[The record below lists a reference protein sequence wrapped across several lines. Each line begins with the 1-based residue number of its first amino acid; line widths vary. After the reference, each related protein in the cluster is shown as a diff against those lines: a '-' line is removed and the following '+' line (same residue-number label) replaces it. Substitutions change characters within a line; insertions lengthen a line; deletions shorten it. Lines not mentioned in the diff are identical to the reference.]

1 MAANLH
7 VRNVSDEIV
16 RRLKLRAAENGRSAE
31 AEHRA
36 ALEQIFG
43 DTGKEDWLR
52 RADALRES
60 ILARR
65 GGKPLPSSA
74 DLIREDRDSR

>member
-1 MAANLH
+1 MPANLH
-7 VRNVSDEIV
+7 VRNVDDAVIAT
-16 RRLKLRAAENGRSAE
+16 LKRRAAENGRSAE

-36 ALEQIFG
+36 ALEQVFG
-43 DTGKEDWLR
+43 GMDKEEWFR
-52 RADALRES
+52 RADALRAS

-65 GGKPLPSSA
+65 GGEPLPPSQ

>member
-1 MAANLH
+1 MPANLH
-7 VRNVSDEIV
+7 VRNVDDAVIANMK
-16 RRLKLRAAENGRSAE
+16 RRAAENGRSTE

-36 ALEQIFG
+36 TLDKEFG
-43 DTGKEDWLR
+43 APDRAAWFRKADELR
-52 RADALRES
+52 AA

-65 GGKPLPSSA
+65 GGELLPPSQ

>member
-1 MAANLH
+1 MATNLH
-7 VRNVSDEIV
+7 VRNVPDEIV
-16 RRLKLRAAENGRSAE
+16 RRIKVRAAENGRSAE

-43 DTGKEDWLR
+43 GIGKEEWLR
-52 RADALRES
+52 RADALHAS

-65 GGKPLPSSA
+65 GGEPLPSSV
-74 DLIREDRDSR
+74 DLIREDRDTR

>member
-1 MAANLH
+1 MPANLH
-7 VRNVSDEIV
+7 VRNVDDEVIANMK
-16 RRLKLRAAENGRSAE
+16 RRAAENGRSAE

-36 ALEQIFG
+36 ALEQMFG
-43 DTGKEDWLR
+43 GIGKEEWLR
-52 RADALRES
+52 RADALRAS

-65 GGKPLPSSA
+65 GGELLPSSA

>member
-7 VRNVSDEIV
+7 VRNVPDEIV
-16 RRLKLRAAENGRSAE
+16 RRIKVRAAENGRSAE

-43 DTGKEDWLR
+43 GDSREEWFKRT
-52 RADALRES
+52 DALRAS
-60 ILARR
+60 ILSRR
-65 GGKPLPSSA
+65 GGQPLPSSI
-74 DLIREDRDSR
+74 DLLREDRETR

>member
-36 ALEQIFG
+36 ALEQTFG
-43 DTGKEDWLR
+43 DVGKEDWLR
-52 RADALRES
+52 RAVELRAS

-65 GGKPLPSSA
+65 GGEPLPSSV
-74 DLIREDRDSR
+74 DLIREDLDSR

>member
-1 MAANLH
+1 MPANLH
-7 VRNVSDEIV
+7 VRNVPDEIAH
-16 RRLKLRAAENGRSAE
+16 RLKVRAAANGRSAE

-36 ALEQIFG
+36 ALEQVFG
-43 DTGKEDWLR
+43 GMDKEEWFR

-65 GGKPLPSSA
+65 GGEPLPSSV
-74 DLIREDRDSR
+74 DLIREDRDTR

>member
-1 MAANLH
+1 MPANLH
-7 VRNVSDEIV
+7 VRNVDDEIIANMK
-16 RRLKLRAAENGRSAE
+16 RRAAENGRSTE

-36 ALEQIFG
+36 ALEQMFG
-43 DTGKEDWLR
+43 GMGKEEWLR
-52 RADALRES
+52 RADALRAS

-65 GGKPLPSSA
+65 GGELLPSSV

>member
-1 MAANLH
+1 MPANLH
-7 VRNVSDEIV
+7 VRNVDDAII
-16 RRLKLRAAENGRSAE
+16 AAIKKQAAANGRSAE

-36 ALEQIFG
+36 ALDKVFG
-43 DTGKEDWLR
+43 GMDKSEWLR
-52 RADALRES
+52 RVEALNDS

-65 GGKPLPSSA
+65 GGKPLPSSV

>member
-7 VRNVSDEIV
+7 VRNVPDEIV
-16 RRLKLRAAENGRSAE
+16 QRIKVRAAENGRSAE

-43 DTGKEDWLR
+43 DMGKEEWLR
-52 RADALRES
+52 RADTLRAS

-65 GGKPLPSSA
+65 GGEPLPSSV
-74 DLIREDRDSR
+74 DLIRKDRDTR

>member
-7 VRNVSDEIV
+7 VRNVPDDIV
-16 RRLKLRAAENGRSAE
+16 RQIKVRAASNGRSAE

-36 ALEQIFG
+36 ALEKVVGG
-43 DTGKEDWLR
+43 DRTGWLQQVE
-52 RADALRES
+52 ALEQS
-60 ILARR
+60 ILDRR
-65 GGKPLPSSA
+65 GGRPLPASV